1 MQFIEYVA
9 PFVYTQTPV
18 GRAKYVGFFLDDFGG
33 ITSEAYQLVLP
44 GFEEQLYLAM
54 TNSFELNKQII
65 ANAKT
70 P

>member
-9 PFVYTQTPV
+9 PFVYTQTSV
-18 GRAKYVGFFLDDFGG
+18 GRAKYVGFFLDEFGG
-33 ITSEAYQLVLP
+33 ITREVYQLVLP
-44 GFEEQLYLAM
+44 GFEELYLAT

-65 ANAKT
+65 VNAKT

>member
-9 PFVYTQTPV
+9 PFVYTQTSV
-18 GRAKYVGFFLDDFGG
+18 GCAQYVGFFLDDLGG
-33 ITSEAYQLVLP
+33 ITKEVYQLVLP
-44 GFEEQLYLAM
+44 GFEELYLA
-54 TNSFELNKQII
+54 TANSFELNKQII